1 MLPEP
6 LHPMTVHVPL
16 ALAALMPL
24 LALVALG
31 AAWRGWL
38 APRPAWWGVVAL
50 QAMLAL
56 SAFVAV
62 RTGENEEDRVEKVAP
77 RAAVHDHEEAAEQFR
92 NSAVGTLVVALAAGW
107 LRRETPRRLLAAL
120 AIAAMGMTLVL
131 AWRTGTAGGELVY
144 RHGAAEAYRT
154 AAPAPAPPPSR

>member
-6 LHPMTVHVPL
+6 LHPMTVHLPL

-24 LALVALG
+24 VALASVVAG
-31 AAWRGWL
+31 WRGWL
-38 APRPAWWGVVAL
+38 APRPVWWGVVTL
-50 QAMLAL
+50 QAILVL

-77 RAAVHDHEEAAEQFR
+77 RAAVHDHEESAEQFR
-92 NSAVGTLVVALAAGW
+92 NAAVGTLVVALAAAL

-120 AIAAMGMTLVL
+120 AIAAMGLTLLL

-154 AAPAPAPPPSR
+154 NPPAEPTAP